1 VTNDYY
7 NDSGLDE
14 DRYYYKIRA
23 VDKAGN
29 TSDYVAT
36 SFDLD
41 GGSSSDDDDDSDTC
55 NLTLTVDVPDYVS
68 AGPVQI
74 EISANRKMSNSTL
87 KVRKY
92 GLSYT
97 ASFEGYKYSGE
108 TTSFTKTYTFAE
120 GDDGTADA
128 FIVAYDASGNM
139 CSKTKEFVVDTN
151 APTVS
156 WVAPSANDTVTQ
168 SAELKVKAVDETDS
182 DEASGVKQVTF
193 YYGETEIDSVTDGDE
208 NDHYVLDWDMNGV
221 VSGNYT
227 LKAEVEDRAG
237 NTAQALVTVTLQPLT
252 GEAADALNAINQA
265 KADQNLAENKI
276 AALEADSIFIPEA
289 VLQSKEN
296 ADDLL
301 ADAESLYGSSNYTD
315 AETKAESA
323 QSAYQQININLGAT
337 TDQTDDYTYDKSDME
352 ALFAGAGLSEDL
364 IEEAVLYGENNEVS
378 RQLQVSQVTDN
389 SGVAYYTVSVIM
401 TYKNSGTETQ
411 SIQVVEVIPKSF
423 AASTDDLISNLPFEV
438 VEKDPVIKFDLGLVG
453 AGQET
458 TVTYGLAKSLSQA
471 AAEGMIDSDVVG
483 QFKSPPI
490 VLDSL
495 TAFDAD
501 SIASTATYDYS
512 FLVIVVVVIFVLALI
527 IILGGGYLVYTSH
540 SKEEPTRK
548 RFEYAEAEEKS
559 FGGFLNETFGTK
571 KEKEGL
577 DKFR

>member
-1 VTNDYY
+1 
-7 NDSGLDE
+7 
-14 DRYYYKIRA
+14 
-23 VDKAGN
+23 
-29 TSDYVAT
+29 
-36 SFDLD
+36 
-41 GGSSSDDDDDSDTC
+41 
-55 NLTLTVDVPDYVS
+55 
-68 AGPVQI
+68 
-74 EISANRKMSNSTL
+74 
-87 KVRKY
+87 
-92 GLSYT
+92 
-97 ASFEGYKYSGE
+97 
-108 TTSFTKTYTFAE
+108 
-120 GDDGTADA
+120 
-128 FIVAYDASGNM
+128 
-139 CSKTKEFVVDTN
+139 
-151 APTVS
+151 
-156 WVAPSANDTVTQ
+156 
-168 SAELKVKAVDETDS
+168 
-182 DEASGVKQVTF
+182 
-193 YYGETEIDSVTDGDE
+193 
-208 NDHYVLDWDMNGV
+208 
-221 VSGNYT
+221 
-227 LKAEVEDRAG
+227 
-237 NTAQALVTVTLQPLT
+237 
-252 GEAADALNAINQA
+252 
-265 KADQNLAENKI
+265 LAENKI